1 MRRLL
6 PALAVLALT
15 AGPAFAQEEA
25 PAPPAQKWSFDGIF
39 GTYDRASLQRG
50 FQIYKEVCSAC
61 HSMNLLSYRN
71 LEEIGLSATQVKAIA
86 ASIQVPTLNSSGET
100 VMRPALPSDTFKAPF
115 ASDEAAKAANDGAI
129 PPDQSDLVKARAGGP
144 DYVYAILTGYKP
156 PPPGVK
162 IAPGT
167 YYNEYFPT
175 HAIHMPPPLTAGRV
189 TYADGTKATLP
200 QEAHDVTTFLTWAS
214 HPNLELRKR
223 TGVKVIIFLLFLTGM
238 TYGVKRKV
246 WSNVH

>member
-6 PALAVLALT
+6 LAGALLALA

-25 PAPPAQKWSFDGIF
+25 PTPPAQKWSFDGIF

-50 FQIYKEVCSAC
+50 FLIYKDVCSAC

-71 LEEIGLSATQVKAIA
+71 LEQIGLSAAQVKAVA
-86 ASIQVPTLNSSGET
+86 ASVQVPTLDASGQPT
-100 VMRPALPSDTFKAPF
+100 TRPALPSDQFKAPF
-115 ASDEAAKAANDGAI
+115 PNDEAAKAANNGTI

-144 DYVYAILTGYKP
+144 NYVYAILTGYKP
-156 PPPGVK
+156 TPPGVK
-162 IAPGT
+162 IPTGT
-167 YYNEYFPT
+167 YYNEYFPG
-175 HAIHMPPPLTAGRV
+175 HAIHMPPPLTANRV
-189 TYADGTKATLP
+189 TYTDGTKATLP

-214 HPNLELRKR
+214 HPNLEERKR
-223 TGVKVIIFLLFLTGM
+223 TGVKVVIFLLFLTGM

>member
-6 PALAVLALT
+6 LAVALLALA

-25 PAPPAQKWSFDGIF
+25 PTPPAQKWSFDGIF

-71 LEEIGLSATQVKAIA
+71 LEEIGLSAAQVKAIA
-86 ASIQVPTLNSSGET
+86 ASIQVPTLNATGET
-100 VMRPALPSDTFKAPF
+100 VMRPALPSDHFKAPF
-115 ASDEAAKAANDGAI
+115 ANDEAAKAANDGAI
-129 PPDQSDLVKARAGGP
+129 PPDQSTLVKARAGGP

-156 PPPGVK
+156 APAGAK

-167 YYNEYFPT
+167 YYNEYFPG
-175 HAIHMPPPLTAGRV
+175 HAIKMPPPLTANRV

-246 WSNVH
+246 WSDVH